1 MSITENIGD
10 RAFSVRK
17 TRIQNEY
24 IEKKYKVFQEL
35 NISNVSIFFIDCHS
49 NVFLLMDITIPDTSK
64 LVIKTPEQSF
74 YC

>member
-1 MSITENIGD
+1 MSFKQKKRLFLSITEKIGD

-35 NISNVSIFFIDCHS
+35 NISNVSIFLLTVNPTHS
-49 NVFLLMDITIPDTSK
+49 F
-64 LVIKTPEQSF
+64 
-74 YC
+74 